1 MLLKKKL
8 ENKMKYLIVI
18 IIIISTIASYVRLA
32 HVHPLF
38 NIPDSNS
45 NQLSRNGFVFIKT
58 YSGSTDEFYKVI
70 TKIALATPRTLLL
83 SNDPLQFVTR
93 SKLLGFPDITAI
105 VIQDKTLII
114 YATSVFGRFD
124 FGVNRARAL
133 RWISL
138 IKSSLPMDTNLD

>member
-1 MLLKKKL
+1 
-8 ENKMKYLIVI
+8 MKYLIVI
-18 IIIISTIASYVRLA
+18 IIIIIFTIASYVRLA

-45 NQLSRNGFVFIKT
+45 NQLSSNGFVFIKT
-58 YSGSTDEFYKVI
+58 YSGSTDELYKII
-70 TKIALATPRTLLL
+70 TNIALATPRTLLL

-105 VIQDKTLII
+105 VIQDKTLVI

-138 IKSSLPMDTNLD
+138 IKNSLPIDPNLD